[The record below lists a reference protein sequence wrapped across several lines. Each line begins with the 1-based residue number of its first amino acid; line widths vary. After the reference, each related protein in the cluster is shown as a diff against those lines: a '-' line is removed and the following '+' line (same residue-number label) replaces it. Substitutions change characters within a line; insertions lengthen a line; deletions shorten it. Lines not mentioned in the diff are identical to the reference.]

1 MIGTLEA
8 VDRDGTEPGNIVRFE
23 LGNQRIIFMNQIKQD
38 QILQGNIKLITFNQ
52 NLASVPLILMNPE
65 HYIVWFIGEDSS
77 ESSTRYFTIDQIS
90 GQIKLLDDLRN
101 IYILLC
107 ILFFCWQP
115 FFFAARLSLF
125 IADMHFCIVCSHF
138 DY

>member
-115 FFFAARLSLF
+115 FFCRSSFTFYCRHAFLYCLQSF
-125 IADMHFCIVCSHF
+125 
-138 DY
+138 